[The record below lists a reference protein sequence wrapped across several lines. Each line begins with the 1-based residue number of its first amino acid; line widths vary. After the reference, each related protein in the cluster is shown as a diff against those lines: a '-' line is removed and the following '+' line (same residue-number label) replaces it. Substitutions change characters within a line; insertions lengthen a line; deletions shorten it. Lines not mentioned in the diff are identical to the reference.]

1 MAKSIFRR
9 IYGQAPR
16 FLIAVLIMQFSVGCA
31 GPRAV
36 TGLGTVDNK
45 GAQRSSL
52 IPLLVATTRERVE
65 DPEIAYSRSR
75 ADALMF
81 SSIDVRIPDA
91 HRPGDVPTSSAQPDP
106 RRQFTAANYQVIPN
120 ADAFVREMNAQLMMR
135 SESQREVF
143 IFVHGYN
150 NNFAEALFRNAQI
163 AHDYDVRSVPV
174 HFSWASAANF
184 TRYLYDRDSAII
196 ARNGLAQTLQL
207 AARTNT
213 KGIIVV
219 GHSMGA
225 LVVMEA
231 LRTLSMEKRTA
242 ELKKI
247 KGVLLAAPDIDPD
260 MFQSQVNDIEPLPQ
274 PFTIVV
280 SRRDR
285 ALDIS
290 RRLTGG
296 NARIGSGADIGF
308 LQKKNIQVLDISQV
322 DSGGHSSFASSNT
335 LIKLLGSGKLLRQM
349 ITDEYAGLDDAFV
362 TSGQSTFEQ
371 ASLVLHLPVRIID
384 RLSKR

>member
-1 MAKSIFRR
+1 
-9 IYGQAPR
+9 
-16 FLIAVLIMQFSVGCA
+16 MQFSVGCA

-52 IPLLVATTRERVE
+52 VPLLVATTRERAE

-81 SSIDVRIPDA
+81 SSIDVRIPDT
-91 HRPGDVPTSSAQPDP
+91 HRSGDVPTSSAQPDP

-120 ADAFVREMNAQLMMR
+120 ADAFVREMNAQLMNR
-135 SESQREVF
+135 SEPQREVF

-150 NNFAEALFRNAQI
+150 NNFAESLFRNAQI

-296 NARIGSGADIGF
+296 NARIGSGADIAF

-335 LIKLLGSGKLLRQM
+335 LIKFLGSSKLLRQM